1 MAVWYPTVTRIVPGG
16 YAVAGA
22 AAFSG
27 AVTQSVSTSLVA
39 FELSGEIAH
48 LIPTLVAT
56 VISNAI
62 ASLFAPSMYDSIILL
77 KKLPF
82 LPELLPSNDGEKS
95 YIHAQLCGIFMVFLQ
110 PCIVF
115 TRRTL
120 WWTMLNLFITK

>member
-1 MAVWYPTVTRIVPGG
+1 MPVPCGCFVPIFKIGAAFGRLIGEYMAVWYPLIKRIVPGG
-16 YAVAGA
+16 YSIAGA

-48 LIPTLVAT
+48 LIPTLITT
-56 VISNAI
+56 VIANAV

-82 LPELLPSNDGEKS
+82 LPDLLPSNDGKILKQS
-95 YIHAQLCGIFMVFLQ
+95 KRQTQ
-110 PCIVF
+110 
-115 TRRTL
+115 
-120 WWTMLNLFITK
+120 TKL

>member
-1 MAVWYPTVTRIVPGG
+1 MTVWYPSVKRIVPGG

-82 LPELLPSNDGEKS
+82 LPELLPSNDGKR
-95 YIHAQLCGIFMVFLQ
+95 FK
-110 PCIVF
+110 PN
-115 TRRTL
+115 
-120 WWTMLNLFITK
+120 W